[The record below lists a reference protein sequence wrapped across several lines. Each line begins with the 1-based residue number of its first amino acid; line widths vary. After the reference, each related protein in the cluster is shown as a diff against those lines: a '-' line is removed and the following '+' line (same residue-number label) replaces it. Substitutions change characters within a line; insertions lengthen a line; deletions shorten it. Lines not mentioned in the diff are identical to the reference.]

1 MDIKWALDKPFVELS
16 GGWPRQTPLSCW
28 RVVKLARARSL
39 VLRSARLYGAQPP
52 DPPAP
57 LYSFHFLSANTPP
70 ALLMLWMRRLYV
82 ARQGEGE
89 LHQGCYIV
97 CPWVQNRSH
106 CHNNKGKA
114 PKRELGSVRDVRG
127 NVGDGRRHDLDAARE
142 NIFKTCVC
150 VCVFCMCF
158 FVFVFVF
165 VCQDVDAACGIISK
179 TCHLQRFPYSPE
191 CICSLPSAWKRLRL
205 FRDWQEQ

>member
-1 MDIKWALDKPFVELS
+1 MGI
-16 GGWPRQTPLSCW
+16 RQAICRAVWWVAKADPSLML
-28 RVVKLARARSL
+28 VKLARARSL

-52 DPPAP
+52 THPAP
-57 LYSFHFLSANTPP
+57 LYSFDFFSANTPP

-106 CHNNKGKA
+106 SHNNKGKA

-127 NVGDGRRHDLDAARE
+127 NVGDGRRHDLDAARG
-142 NIFKTCVC
+142 NIVKTCVC
-150 VCVFCMCF
+150 VCVICGYF
-158 FVFVFVF
+158 F
-165 VCQDVDAACGIISK
+165 VCQDVDAACGIIFK
-179 TCHLQRFPYSPE
+179 TCHLQQSPYSRN